1 MIGEGFTPNGQFPF
15 IDELDLKSLNKKRI
29 YQSTYTDKME
39 EIFDIMDVAKGEVLI
54 RLQSKNE
61 FPNYYIRHLK
71 KRMAPMQL
79 THFPNPFESIKN
91 VYKEL
96 IKYKREDG
104 VELSGTLYLPVGYD
118 RKAKNEKL
126 PLGGYG

>member
-15 IDELDLKSLNKKRI
+15 IDELNLKSLSKKRI

-96 IKYKREDG
+96 IKYKI
-104 VELSGTLYLPVGYD
+104 LSFALSFSLLYSNRATLNSSLSNSSPD
-118 RKAKNEKL
+118 L
-126 PLGGYG
+126 